1 MHLRPQ
7 VIKDLDPRTSGFL
20 SFPLAGTLAISTFA
34 FSIISTKITYFNPLA
49 ICGTVIFLV
58 SNVLFIAMKSNFS
71 VAEVVGYEIVAGF
84 GMGMAWL
91 AEIIYPRA
99 VLDKHQLATALGYSR
114 MLQQIGA

>member
-34 FSIISTKITYFNPLA
+34 FSIISTKIPYFNPLA

>member
-1 MHLRPQ
+1 
-7 VIKDLDPRTSGFL
+7 
-20 SFPLAGTLAISTFA
+20 
-34 FSIISTKITYFNPLA
+34 
-49 ICGTVIFLV
+49 
-58 SNVLFIAMKSNFS
+58 MKSNFS